1 MKIRARDVA
10 DKIAVEEKS
19 LKYFIIAWVIFIVA
33 LTVRLALSIQQ
44 YVEYQSYPLL
54 QPVPYVQRPQNMP
67 YVVLCYDS
75 FLYTLNTSYCINQTL
90 TAQHLCSSILL
101 VPTEYQ
107 QCVLFNTQLEVQT
120 SEPTSFMNAILI
132 VNNFT
137 DIPVSPTPTLS
148 FITGAIMNTSDYISN
163 LANIGTVI
171 PLFADYPV
179 FVGIQKQEVVALN
192 GSTTVTYTSSISNAP
207 FILPPA
213 SFGPNAYSLQIF
225 VYFTSFTVNSV
236 KEVNPLGIF
245 DIFSSLGGIY
255 SIIGVI
261 SGVLF
266 ITNIK
271 APNRKFVLQKEKP
284 TEKEKS
290 TEDSTSNAN
299 A

>member
-75 FLYTLNTSYCINQTL
+75 FLYTLNTSYCINRTL
-90 TAQHLCSSILL
+90 TIQDLCSSIVL
-101 VPTEYQ
+101 VPLENQ

-120 SEPTSFMNAILI
+120 SEPTSFMTAILI
-132 VNNFT
+132 LNNFT
-137 DIPVSPTPTLS
+137 DIPVSPTLS
-148 FITGAIMNTSDYISN
+148 FITSAIMNTSDYISN

-171 PLFADYPV
+171 PMFVDYPV

-207 FILPPA
+207 FIPPPA
-213 SFGPNAYSLQIF
+213 PFGPNAYLIQIF

-290 TEDSTSNAN
+290 TEDSNAN